1 MQYEGGGVMR
11 EPRNTQNTR
20 KNDEVVI
27 GDFNAEAQRRLSE
40 RHLNDSGEKELGAKS
55 EVICHP

>member
-1 MQYEGGGVMR
+1 MR